1 MTRISA
7 FFFALAV
14 MATTVRSQ
22 QVSVN
27 ASVDVQTVSIGDWIQ
42 YSVTINAPK
51 DLSVTVPQLRDTIG
65 SFEIVRQDSLAGIEN
80 NGGMTLTKKFVIT
93 KFDSGNFYIPP
104 YTIQFMDE
112 SGKRQSAQSNAIPVV
127 VRGIEVD
134 TTQSIRD
141 VKPQLTVPLTAE
153 EIAFYVGIALLL
165 AAAGY
170 GVYYY
175 VRKKRRNAGAEPEE
189 AKPAIPPHVLALVEL
204 DELESKGLWQR
215 GEFKIFYSEAT
226 EIVRRYFERRY
237 GIMALEM
244 TSGEVMQQLERFSIE
259 DEIRSSIRN
268 FLTGADLVKFAK
280 HQPAAGENE
289 NVIPNGRQIVEGT
302 IPPEPVEPQESVQQ
316 EEAVRQ

>member
-1 MTRISA
+1 MTRISTLLIVL
-7 FFFALAV
+7 ALS
-14 MATTVRSQ
+14 ATTGRSQ
-22 QVSVN
+22 QVSVS
-27 ASVDVQTVSIGDWIQ
+27 ASVDVQAISIGDWIQ

-65 SFEIVRQDSLAGIEN
+65 SFEIVRQDSLAGVEN
-80 NGGMTLTKKFVIT
+80 NGGMTLTKKFVVT
-93 KFDSGNFYIPP
+93 KFDSGYFYIPP
-104 YTIQFMDE
+104 YTIQFTDE

-127 VRGIEVD
+127 VHGIEVD

-153 EIAFYVGIALLL
+153 EIALYAGIALLI

-175 VRKKRRNAGAEPEE
+175 IRKKRRNAGVVPEE
-189 AKPAIPPHVLALVEL
+189 EKPLIPPHVLALVEL
-204 DELESKGLWQR
+204 DQLESKGLWQR
-215 GEFKIFYSEAT
+215 GEFKLFYSEAT

-244 TSGEVMQQLERFSIE
+244 TSGEVMQQLERFSI
-259 DEIRSSIRN
+259 DDGIRTSIRE

-280 HQPAAGENE
+280 YQPAAGENE
-289 NVIPNGRQIVEGT
+289 HVIPNGRKIVERT
-302 IPPEPVEPQESVQQ
+302 IPPEPVVQPEPVQQ
-316 EEAVRQ
+316 EEVIRQ